1 VAERTW
7 KLEKTNCALAG
18 LTPKAQADVNDIRA
32 EIAGGSPSE
41 TTKRRWDNIFR
52 YVLNAGTFPMAPVIM
67 RRPEG
72 LSPIDGT
79 HRLAVFSALQLMPQ
93 ERFTALGLT
102 KPALEQDVWMGT
114 HKDGELPNAQ

>member
-1 VAERTW
+1 M
-7 KLEKTNCALAG
+7 
-18 LTPKAQADVNDIRA
+18 DIRT
-32 EIAGGSPSE
+32 EITGGSPSE

-52 YVLNAGTFPMAPVIM
+52 YVLNAGTFPVAPVIM

-72 LSPIDGT
+72 LSPIDT

-93 ERFTALGLT
+93 QKFVDLGLT
-102 KPALEQDVWMGT
+102 KPAPEQDVWMGT